1 MDKKE
6 IRQEVLQRLKSLTS
20 SQRARWSQQLTER
33 LLSSDTYKCSKSLG
47 TYLSMPHEFDTSYLI
62 EQAQKDGKQIFIPK
76 TYSQGRMDFVEYNPN
91 DLVKSDFGVWE
102 PGTYS
107 QSVDKSMINLI
118 HVPGLAW
125 NEVGF
130 RIGYGGG
137 FYDRY
142 LADFH
147 GQTVSTLADFQLLAI
162 EPEIFDQAV
171 KELVI
176 VETDV

>member
-1 MDKKE
+1 MDKKI
-6 IRQEVLQRLKSLTS
+6 IRKEMLAQLKFLSS
-20 SQRARWSQQLTER
+20 SQREKSSQTMTDLLVETEA
-33 LLSSDTYKCSKSLG
+33 YKSAASLA
-47 TYLSMPHEFDTSYLI
+47 TYLSMPHEWNTRYLI
-62 EQAQKDGKQIFIPK
+62 EQAQADGKQIFIPK

-91 DLVKSDFGVWE
+91 DLVKSAFGVWE

-107 QSVDKSMINLI
+107 QPVDKSVINLI

-125 NEVGF
+125 NKAGF

>member
-1 MDKKE
+1 MDKKV
-6 IRQEVLQRLKSLTS
+6 IRKDMLVRLKSLS
-20 SQRARWSQQLTER
+20 PSQREQISQAMTEKLVQTEGYR
-33 LLSSDTYKCSKSLG
+33 SATSLA
-47 TYLSMPHEFDTSYLI
+47 TYLSMPHEWNTRYLL
-62 EQAQKDGKQIFIPK
+62 EQAQADGKQIFIPK

-91 DLVKSDFGVWE
+91 DLVKSAFGVWE

-107 QSVDKSMINLI
+107 QPVDKSVINLI

-125 NEVGF
+125 NKAGF
-130 RIGYGGG
+130 RVGYGGG

-142 LADFH
+142 LADFQ

-176 VETDV
+176 VETDI